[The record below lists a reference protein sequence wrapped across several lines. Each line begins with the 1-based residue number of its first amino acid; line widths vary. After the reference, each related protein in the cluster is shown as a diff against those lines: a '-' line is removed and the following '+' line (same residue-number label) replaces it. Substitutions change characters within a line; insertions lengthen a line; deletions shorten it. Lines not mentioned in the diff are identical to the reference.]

1 MTSTF
6 DHAKRM
12 QLLRSALLL
21 FVISLA
27 ISCAT
32 TMSPPRGFLAS
43 SDGSL
48 NQWLDT
54 RLNVNFA
61 EVRVMNLPLT
71 DAFSGMKMAIAR
83 ADAPVESLKVTLHAS
98 DVTRRQALWLLAQK
112 YGLRIAIEHVHKQPF
127 YISISKFVFSGF
139 IGFGLGDL
147 ALYEALPRLGTRLTL
162 LLAQCLA
169 APVGA
174 LVEWLW
180 LGTTLSVAQSI
191 AGLVILAGI
200 AVALAPG
207 NHFHLDRKNLFGG
220 AIFGVLAAIGQGG
233 GAVLSRKAFQLAD
246 HAGQSIDGGT
256 AAYQRILGGIGVAAV
271 YFLWARGRGRQG
283 AAGGRVEWSKAWP
296 WVLVNTL
303 GGPVLG
309 VGCYQWAL
317 STTPSGIVLPIVAML
332 PLAVIPFAWRFEGD
346 RPGIRSVIGG
356 IIAVAGVV
364 ALTLVH

>member
-1 MTSTF
+1 M
-6 DHAKRM
+6 
-12 QLLRSALLL
+12 LPALLTTL
-21 FVISLA
+21 LWSVSVV
-27 ISCAT
+27 CAT
-32 TMSPPRGFLAS
+32 RSTQYL
-43 SDGSL
+43 GSAVANL
-48 NQWLDT
+48 T
-54 RLNVNFA
+54 RLCLATV
-61 EVRVMNLPLT
+61 LL
-71 DAFSGMKMAIAR
+71 
-83 ADAPVESLKVTLHAS
+83 
-98 DVTRRQALWLLAQK
+98 ALWAHGFGK
-112 YGLRIAIEHVHKQPF
+112 GLGGAGLWF
-127 YISISKFVFSGF
+127 FVWSGF
-139 IGFGLGDL
+139 VGFGLGDL
-147 ALYEALPRLGTRLTL
+147 ALYEALPRIGTRLTL
-162 LLAQCLA
+162 LLMQCLA
-169 APVGA
+169 APIGA

-191 AGLVILAGI
+191 AGLVILAGV

-220 AIFGVLAAIGQGG
+220 TIFGVLAAIGQGG

-271 YFLWARGRGRQG
+271 YFVWVRGRGRQG
-283 AAGGRVEWSKAWP
+283 ATGGRTEWSKAWP

-317 STTPSGIVLPIVAML
+317 STTPSGIVLPIVATL

-356 IIAVAGVV
+356 IIAVAGVI